1 MMITIL
7 YYLMAAAVAVLL
19 MINFLRSKKW
29 QDEILY
35 LIVLLPF
42 ILRLLR
48 LK

>member
-1 MMITIL
+1 MMITVL
-7 YYLMAAAVAVLL
+7 YYILAAAVAVLL
-19 MINFLRSKKW
+19 VINFLRSKKW

>member
-1 MMITIL
+1 MMITVMYYIL
-7 YYLMAAAVAVLL
+7 AAAVAVLL

>member
-1 MMITIL
+1 MYYIL
-7 YYLMAAAVAVLL
+7 AAAVAVLL